1 MKNQYSLVMVMAML
15 SVVATVTGCS
25 KQSEAVTPAAAA
37 AQRFR
42 PVATVQ
48 DIMQSIIDPNID
60 PVWDSVA
67 TISTTKGTIEKA
79 PKTDAEWKAVRQHAL
94 VVVEASNLLLIEG
107 RQVATPGAS
116 TSTSAVELSPAE
128 VQKGI
133 ALHRADFDKNANA
146 LHDAAVQV
154 LQAIDA
160 KRADQLVDAG
170 GRVDQA
176 CESCHAQFWYP
187 NDKRPI

>member
-1 MKNQYSLVMVMAML
+1 MNGKCALMML
-15 SVVATVTGCS
+15 LLVVAVTGCS
-25 KQSEAVTPAAAA
+25 KHTEAVTPAAAA

-79 PKTDAEWKAVRQHAL
+79 PKTDEEWKAVRQHAL

-107 RQVATPGAS
+107 RQVANPGAS

-133 ALHRADFDKNANA
+133 ETNRADFDKNANA

-160 KRADQLVDAG
+160 RRADQLVDAG

-176 CESCHAQFWYP
+176 CESCHTQFWYP

>member
-1 MKNQYSLVMVMAML
+1 MQIRHCYFLLLLVV
-15 SVVATVTGCS
+15 VTGCS
-25 KQSEAVTPAAAA
+25 QHSVSVTATAASKVAAVT
-37 AQRFR
+37 QFR

-67 TISTTKGTIEKA
+67 TISTRAGTVEKA
-79 PKTDAEWKAVRQHAL
+79 PKTDEEWKAVRQHAL
-94 VVVEASNLLLIEG
+94 VVVEASNLLLIGG
-107 RQVATPGAS
+107 RQVALPGAS
-116 TSTSAVELSPAE
+116 TSSHAVELSPAE

-133 ALHRADFDKNANA
+133 DAHRADFDQRANA

-154 LQAIDA
+154 LQAIDE
-160 KRADQLVDAG
+160 KRADRLVDAG

-176 CESCHAQFWYP
+176 CESCHTQFWYP